1 MLEKK
6 QIIIII
12 LIAVIIA
19 LAGLVA
25 FTLLNQ
31 TQYQTIQ
38 ISNGTTIDVPK
49 TDDATW
55 SDLGYGIKSYA
66 CESKHFV
73 LTSYNSQENS
83 NIIGAGGFA
92 IAREV
97 LLNGSADVENYH
109 GYQIKE
115 NTVNDTHFYIVNISN
130 ETSHDNIIIGSAD
143 LGILKH
149 VLDTIHFGKPGE
161 AVQASLG
168 ITPTSKPV
176 NKTNKTSSDNAEYGG
191 YDPIEYYYLLGLADG
206 HEEGYWSGY
215 MEGSGY
221 YDYDYYDYYDYYSDD
236 MSYYPDSD
244 SDSGQSD
251 SSSVET
257 ATG

>member
-83 NIIGAGGFA
+83 NLVGGLGFA
-92 IAREV
+92 LARDM
-97 LLNGSADVENYH
+97 LLNGSTDVENYH

-115 NTVNDTHFYIVNISN
+115 NTVNDTHFYIVFVGND
-130 ETSHDNIIIGSAD
+130 TSHDNIIIGSAD
-143 LGILKH
+143 LNILKH

-176 NKTNKTSSDNAEYGG
+176 NHTNKTSSSDNAEFGG
-191 YDPIEYYYLLGLADG
+191 YDPVEYYYLLGLADG
-206 HEEGYWSGY
+206 HEEGYWNGY
-215 MEGSGY
+215 IDGSSY
-221 YDYDYYDYYDYYSDD
+221 YDYYDYYDDYYD
-236 MSYYPDSD
+236 YYEPTPSPDSGD
-244 SDSGQSD
+244 GGDAAPN
-251 SSSVET
+251 VET
-257 ATG
+257 TPG

>member
-55 SDLGYGIKSYA
+55 SDLGYGIKSYS

-73 LTSYNSQENS
+73 LTSYNSQENP
-83 NIIGAGGFA
+83 NLVGGLGFA
-92 IAREV
+92 LARDM
-97 LLNGSADVENYH
+97 LLNGSTDVENYH

-115 NTVNDTHFYIVNISN
+115 NTVNDTHFYIVFVGND
-130 ETSHDNIIIGSAD
+130 TSHDNIIIGSAD
-143 LGILKH
+143 LGMLKH

-161 AVQASLG
+161 AVQANLG
-168 ITPTSKPV
+168 ITPTSNPTNNTNKN
-176 NKTNKTSSDNAEYGG
+176 NKTASNNAADEIVYRSGNGKVVTQGDVDMYGIDAFTGTDANFDEQGIYNYHPGSS
-191 YDPIEYYYLLGLADG
+191 
-206 HEEGYWSGY
+206 
-215 MEGSGY
+215 
-221 YDYDYYDYYDYYSDD
+221 YDYN
-236 MSYYPDSD
+236 
-244 SDSGQSD
+244 
-251 SSSVET
+251 SS
-257 ATG
+257 